1 MLTQTEKAKLMKQ
14 IFIVLI
20 LLVIAYSVSFF
31 SNEKDLNKKETFSN
45 EEISVKV
52 AGYSITNIDKS
63 KIMAQVNSL
72 DEKTR
77 KEILDSFGIIE

>member
-52 AGYSITNIDKS
+52 AGYSITKIDKS